1 MQHVARVQHLLLLQI
16 ITSFHHTS
24 LPWQPW
30 HCYSSH
36 GFNSQTNSFENLT
49 GHFLKHLFCL
59 SIVFLFMF
67 VCVLSPLFLTP
78 LDGMLAC
85 GASSDLQP
93 PLDRV
98 RSASANCLSPGI
110 HVPSPESERYQPLP
124 QHPSCSALSVL
135 QFLSSRMAQHHLTL
149 WPLHYR

>member
-1 MQHVARVQHLLLLQI
+1 
-16 ITSFHHTS
+16 
-24 LPWQPW
+24 
-30 HCYSSH
+30 
-36 GFNSQTNSFENLT
+36 
-49 GHFLKHLFCL
+49 
-59 SIVFLFMF
+59 MF
-67 VCVLSPLFLTP
+67 VYVLSPLFLTP

-124 QHPSCSALSVL
+124 QHPSCSASVDSLCAAVLVLKNGSTPFDALASSLSINSITQIQRVL
-135 QFLSSRMAQHHLTL
+135 QQLPFCFHHSQFCT
-149 WPLHYR
+149 